1 MAYNPYTEAQP
12 VFIEDPSKRL
22 QASGISRFNFPYT
35 PTISSII
42 NTNYN
47 IAATTHSNYQQAFF
61 ESAANA
67 SFSVAAPIIIENEE
81 QGKHIIKALD
91 FFRGSMKMK
100 FGLGDDERGLPP
112 PVLRFTGHGVY
123 VNVPVIITDFTYNLD
138 SDMSYIEID
147 RGTFDSGSV
156 NNTGET
162 VVRLPVSST
171 FVMTLQ
177 TTYSPKNV
185 RDNFTLDA
193 YLSGQLKGRGYV

>member
-1 MAYNPYTEAQP
+1 MAYNPYIEEQP
-12 VFIEDPSKRL
+12 VFIKDPSNRL
-22 QASGISRFNFPYT
+22 KEAGLKENTFYFPYT

-47 IAATTHSNYQQAFF
+47 VAATTHSNYQQAFF

-67 SFSVAAPIIIENEE
+67 SFSIAAPIIIENEE
-81 QGKHIIKALD
+81 QGRHIIKALN
-91 FFRGSMKMK
+91 FFRGSMKMR
-100 FGLGDDERGLPP
+100 FGLNDKERGLPP

-138 SDMSYIEID
+138 SDMSYID
-147 RGTFDSGSV
+147 VD
-156 NNTGET
+156 NLDNGEP
-162 VVRLPVSST
+162 VRLPISST

-185 RDNFTLDA
+185 RENFTLDA

>member
-1 MAYNPYTEAQP
+1 MAYNPYIDKQP

-138 SDMSYIEID
+138 ADMSYID
-147 RGTFDSGSV
+147 VDTLDD
-156 NNTGET
+156 ET
-162 VVRLPVSST
+162 SVRLPVSST